1 MLDFDFIRENWMFIA
16 GGMGMTLQISVVGFM
31 LAIPLAWIVASGRRS
46 DVLPIKA
53 LSATYV
59 TLIDATPLLLQI
71 FLIFLA
77 FPQMGIFVPGIWAAV
92 LVLGINY
99 SARMSEIFRIGAQSL
114 GEDWRE
120 FMRTLI
126 PVFAGEFISMLKD
139 TTLIAVTG
147 FTHDILWRATRVGRA
162 EFKNLEALIIAI
174 FIYWVL
180 ILSLS
185 YLFKARKF
193 MMTTA

>member
-193 MMTTA
+193 MVTTA